1 MIEALYAIIVV
12 VFASLGVLALFN
24 HLVRGS
30 ELRESVAEL
39 RTAQGQLDGRL
50 TETRAELEDLKF
62 DTDTMDDER
71 VALEKQARCMLDL
84 EEKYKM
90 AQAAALEGEP
100 RGRRDTR

>member
-1 MIEALYAIIVV
+1 MIDAVYAIIVV
-12 VFASLGVLALFN
+12 VFASLGVLAMFN

-39 RTAQGQLDGRL
+39 REARSQLDGRL
-50 TETRAELEDLKF
+50 AEVRAEVEDLKF

-84 EEKYKM
+84 EEQYKM

-100 RGRRDTR
+100 RTRKDVR

>member
-1 MIEALYAIIVV
+1 MIEAVYAIIVV

-39 RTAQGQLDGRL
+39 RQAQEQLDGRL
-50 TETRAELEDLKF
+50 AEMRAEIEDLKF

-84 EEKYKM
+84 EEKFKM
-90 AQAAALEGEP
+90 NQAAGLEKD
-100 RGRRDTR
+100 GRSRKDGR